1 MDSSPMGFQWKLCTQ
16 EISIGFGERMK
27 INKQFAP
34 VTIVLEHESDLTDF
48 KNILLT
54 ANRYENSNR
63 RIFFSSNLSDLQQKI
78 QYMLDR
84 LNL

>member
-1 MDSSPMGFQWKLCTQ
+1 MGFPRKLLTQ
-16 EISIGFGERMK
+16 EIIIGFGECMK

-48 KNILLT
+48 KNILL
-54 ANRYENSNR
+54 AAHRHECSNR
-63 RIFFSSNLSDLQQKI
+63 RIFSPKDPSDLQQKI

-84 LNL
+84 LKL